1 MINKVNID
9 VRIYVDHLMEGINQ
23 MGMIETIAAEW
34 GIRNED
40 EFKELLTEN
49 ITLQASLNFEE
60 NGDPV
65 LGEKQFE
72 DVLVRSATEHTVE
85 EMVNE
90 GILTKKLDEDGI
102 ENTYSIKTEKDGKD
116 RGRKEENPEDNRL
129 QLLSELL
136 SPRSDL
142 VGGYDYAQK

>member
-1 MINKVNID
+1 
-9 VRIYVDHLMEGINQ
+9 
-23 MGMIETIAAEW
+23 MIETIAAEW

-85 EMVNE
+85 EMVEE
-90 GILTKKLDEDGI
+90 GILAKKLDEDGI
-102 ENTYSIKTEKDGKD
+102 ENTYSIKTEKDGKE
-116 RGRKEENPEDNRL
+116 RGRK
-129 QLLSELL
+129 
-136 SPRSDL
+136 
-142 VGGYDYAQK
+142 

>member
-1 MINKVNID
+1 
-9 VRIYVDHLMEGINQ
+9 

-85 EMVNE
+85 EMVEE
-90 GILTKKLDEDGI
+90 GILAKKLDEDGI
-102 ENTYSIKTEKDGKD
+102 ENTYSIKTEKDGKE
-116 RGRKEENPEDNRL
+116 RGRTEENLEDNRL
-129 QLLSELL
+129 QLLSGLFY
-136 SPRSDL
+136 PRTDL
-142 VGGYDYAQK
+142 VGGYDHAQN

>member
-1 MINKVNID
+1 
-9 VRIYVDHLMEGINQ
+9 MEGINQ

-85 EMVNE
+85 EMVEE
-90 GILTKKLDEDGI
+90 GILAKKLDEDGI
-102 ENTYSIKTEKDGKD
+102 ENTYSIKTEKDGKE
-116 RGRKEENPEDNRL
+116 RGRK
-129 QLLSELL
+129 
-136 SPRSDL
+136 
-142 VGGYDYAQK
+142 

>member
-85 EMVNE
+85 EMVKE
-90 GILTKKLDEDGI
+90 GILSKKLDEDGI
-102 ENTYSIKTEKDGKD
+102 ENTYSIKTEKNGKE
-116 RGRKEENPEDNRL
+116 RIRK
-129 QLLSELL
+129 
-136 SPRSDL
+136 
-142 VGGYDYAQK
+142 

>member
-1 MINKVNID
+1 MWGPYIYKMINKVNID
-9 VRIYVDHLMEGINQ
+9 DRIYVDHLMEGINQ

-85 EMVNE
+85 EMVKE
-90 GILTKKLDEDGI
+90 GILSKKLDEDGI
-102 ENTYSIKTEKDGKD
+102 ENTYSIKTEKDGKE
-116 RGRKEENPEDNRL
+116 RGRK
-129 QLLSELL
+129 
-136 SPRSDL
+136 
-142 VGGYDYAQK
+142 

>member
-1 MINKVNID
+1 MQGPYIYKMINKVKID
-9 VRIYVDHLMEGINQ
+9 VRIYVDQLMKGINQ

-60 NGDPV
+60 KGDPV

-85 EMVNE
+85 EMVKE
-90 GILTKKLDEDGI
+90 GILAKNLDEDGI
-102 ENTYSIKTEKDGKD
+102 ENTYSIKIEKNGKE
-116 RGRKEENPEDNRL
+116 RNRK
-129 QLLSELL
+129 
-136 SPRSDL
+136 
-142 VGGYDYAQK
+142 

>member
-9 VRIYVDHLMEGINQ
+9 VRIYVDRLMEGINQ

-85 EMVNE
+85 EMVEE
-90 GILTKKLDEDGI
+90 GILAKKLDEDGI
-102 ENTYSIKTEKDGKD
+102 ENTYSIKTEKDGKE
-116 RGRKEENPEDNRL
+116 RGRK
-129 QLLSELL
+129 
-136 SPRSDL
+136 
-142 VGGYDYAQK
+142 

>member
-1 MINKVNID
+1 VWGPYIYKMINKVNID
-9 VRIYVDHLMEGINQ
+9 VRIYVDQLMKGINQ

-102 ENTYSIKTEKDGKD
+102 ENTYSIKTEKNGKE
-116 RGRKEENPEDNRL
+116 RIRK
-129 QLLSELL
+129 
-136 SPRSDL
+136 
-142 VGGYDYAQK
+142 

>member
-85 EMVNE
+85 EMVEE
-90 GILTKKLDEDGI
+90 GILAKKLDEDGI
-102 ENTYSIKTEKDGKD
+102 ENTYSIKTEKDGKE
-116 RGRKEENPEDNRL
+116 RGRK
-129 QLLSELL
+129 
-136 SPRSDL
+136 
-142 VGGYDYAQK
+142 